1 MGRTVYSNKGNK
13 VEIHGTLVVRAA
25 NGRIVDRY
33 SVEEIERA
41 IEAADELAESDAVNL
56 IAA

>member
-1 MGRTVYSNKGNK
+1 MGRTVYSNKGNR
-13 VEIHGTLVVRAA
+13 VEIQGTLVVRASD
-25 NGRIVDRY
+25 GRIVDRY

-41 IEAADELAESDAVNL
+41 IEVADELAESDAVSL